1 MNRFVMYLCY
11 LFKINRFSLKNLFEK
26 AHFIEDLTLASSL
39 ERKHRSLDLFRFQAE
54 HNGLY
59 RDYIR
64 QLSVSAEKVDQI
76 TSIPFLPI
84 SFFKTHQLAT
94 GSFEPETC
102 FESSGT
108 TGTVSSRHCIKSL
121 RHYLDNTVANF
132 HQFYGDPADYCFLA
146 LLPSYL
152 ERGNSSLVAMT
163 DHFIKL
169 GNHEEAGF
177 FLHNLS
183 DLRDR
188 LSQLEERGQKAI
200 LLGVTYALLDFAEQF
215 PMQLKNT
222 IVMETGGMKGR
233 KKEIT
238 REALHAELMNG
249 LGVEVVHAEYG
260 MTELQS
266 QAYSGGKG
274 LFKPS
279 DTMIVLLRSPDDP
292 FEVWESHEYPMRMGV
307 INIIDLANRDT
318 MAFIATDDLGRF
330 HEDGHFEIL
339 GRVDHADIRGCS
351 LLVV

>member
-11 LFKINRFSLKNLFEK
+11 LFKINRFSLKNLFSVP
-26 AHFIEDLTLASSL
+26 HFMEDLTLASSR
-39 ERKHRSLDLFRFQAE
+39 EKVQRALDLFRFQAE

-59 RDYIR
+59 QHYLR
-64 QLSVSAEKVDQI
+64 QLSVSADKVDRI
-76 TSIPFLPI
+76 SSIPFLPI
-84 SFFKTHQLAT
+84 SFFKSHQLAT
-94 GSFEPETC
+94 GSFKPDTC

-108 TGTVSSRHCIKSL
+108 TGTLNSRHCIKSL
-121 RHYLDNTVANF
+121 RHYLDNAVANF
-132 HQFYGDPADYCFLA
+132 QQFYGDPSAYCFLA

-152 ERGNSSLVAMT
+152 ERGNSSLIAMA

-169 GNHEEAGF
+169 GDHEESGF
-177 FLHNLS
+177 FLHDLS
-183 DLRDR
+183 ALQDR
-188 LSQLEERGQKAI
+188 LYYLEKRGQKTI
-200 LLGVTYALLDFAEQF
+200 LLGVTYALLDFAEQY

-238 REALHAELMNG
+238 RESLHAALMSG
-249 LGVEVVHAEYG
+249 LGVEAVHAEYG

-266 QAYSGGKG
+266 QAYSCEKG

-279 DTMIVLLRSPDDP
+279 DTMIVLLRSTDDP
-292 FEVWESHEYPMRMGV
+292 FEIWESNEYPMRTGI
-307 INIIDLANRDT
+307 INIIDLANQDT

>member
-1 MNRFVMYLCY
+1 MN
-11 LFKINRFSLKNLFEK
+11 NLFGK
-26 AHFIEDLTLASSL
+26 AHFMEDLTLASL
-39 ERKHRSLDLFRFQAE
+39 VGRKQGALDLFRFQAE

-59 RDYIR
+59 RDYLR
-64 QLSVSAEKVDQI
+64 QLSVSPDKVEKI
-76 TSIPFLPI
+76 SSIPFLPI
-84 SFFKTHQLAT
+84 SFFKSHHLAT

-121 RHYLDNTVANF
+121 RHYLDNAAANF

-152 ERGNSSLVAMT
+152 ERGNSSLVAMA

-177 FLHNLS
+177 FLH
-183 DLRDR
+183 DLGALQDR
-188 LSQLEERGQKAI
+188 LYQLEEKGQKTI

-215 PMQLKNT
+215 PMQLKHT

-238 REALHAELMNG
+238 REALHAELENG
-249 LGVEVVHAEYG
+249 LGVETIHAEYG

-266 QAYSGGKG
+266 QAYSSGKG
-274 LFKPS
+274 FFKPS
-279 DTMIVLLRSPDDP
+279 DTMIVLLRSTDDP
-292 FEVWESHEYPMRMGV
+292 FEVWESNEYPMRTGV